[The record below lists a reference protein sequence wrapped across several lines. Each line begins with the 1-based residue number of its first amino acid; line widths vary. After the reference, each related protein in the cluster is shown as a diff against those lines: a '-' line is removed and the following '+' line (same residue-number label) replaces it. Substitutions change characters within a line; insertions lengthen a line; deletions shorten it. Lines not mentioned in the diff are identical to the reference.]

1 MMNQPLSLHSDPAVH
16 AKLRMQRRNKRRL
29 VKDLLVRRQR
39 GWRLLVKLALSGAA
53 ATLAGIA
60 LIFGQAAPF

>member
-1 MMNQPLSLHSDPAVH
+1 MMNQPLPLHRDPAVH

-53 ATLAGIA
+53 ATLASVA
-60 LIFGQAAPF
+60 VIFGQAG